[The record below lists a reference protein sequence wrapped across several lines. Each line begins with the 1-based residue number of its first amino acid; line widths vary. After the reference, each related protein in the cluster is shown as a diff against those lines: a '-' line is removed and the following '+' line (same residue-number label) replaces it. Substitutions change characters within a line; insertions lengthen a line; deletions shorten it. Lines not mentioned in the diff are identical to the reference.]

1 MQYSIMNKKLE
12 EAVAGLR
19 CVNKPVKQIARTLS
33 VGKDDIEKII
43 KDWIIE
49 TDPFLD
55 KLVRERKVTNIPDAK
70 RMISLMKNNVELLI
84 ETPEILD
91 YIAKKRNDHH
101 DRFMDC
107 IRYKIKRFLEE
118 KNE

>member
-1 MQYSIMNKKLE
+1 MQYLTMNKKLE

-19 CVNKPVKQIARTLS
+19 CVNKPVKQIAKTLS
-33 VGKDDIEKII
+33 VRKDDIEKII

-49 TDPFLD
+49 TEPFLD
-55 KLVRERKVTNIPDAK
+55 KLVRERKVRNVPDTK
-70 RMISLMKNNVELLI
+70 KMISLMKDNT
-84 ETPEILD
+84 ETIIKNPEILD

-107 IRYKIKRFLEE
+107 IRYKIKIYLDE
-118 KNE
+118 KKE

>member
-1 MQYSIMNKKLE
+1 MNRKLE

-19 CVNKPVKQIARTLS
+19 CMNKPVKQIARALA
-33 VGKDDIEKII
+33 VRKDDIEKII

-55 KLVRERKVTNIPDAK
+55 KLLRERKVKSIPDPK
-70 RMISLMKNNVELLI
+70 KMISLMKNSTEAII
-84 ETPEILD
+84 ENPEILD

-107 IRYKIKRFLEE
+107 IRYKIKIYLDEN
-118 KNE
+118 KD

>member
-1 MQYSIMNKKLE
+1 MNKKLE

-19 CVNKPVKQIARTLS
+19 CMNKPVKQIARTLA
-33 VGKDDIEKII
+33 VRKDDIEKII

-55 KLVRERKVTNIPDAK
+55 KLVRERKVKSVPDTK
-70 RMISLMKNNVELLI
+70 KMISLMKNDTETMI
-84 ETPEILD
+84 EDPEILD

-107 IRYKIKRFLEE
+107 IRYKIKIYLDE
-118 KNE
+118 KKE